1 MIEPAPDNNGPAHA
15 AGIASDVVAL
25 LSELVAVDSVNPS
38 LVLGGAGESRIADVI
53 TSWARNAGLDVE
65 RLEATAGRP
74 SLVIRS
80 TTASGGRSLLLC
92 GHLDTVGTGGM
103 TEPFAPVVDGDR
115 LFGRGA
121 YDMKAG
127 L

>member
-1 MIEPAPDNNGPAHA
+1 
-15 AGIASDVVAL
+15 VVAL

-53 TSWARNAGLDVE
+53 TSWTRNAGLDVE

-80 TTASGGRSLLLC
+80 TTARGGRSLLLC
-92 GHLDTVGTGGM
+92 GHLDTVGAGGM
-103 TEPFAPVVDGDR
+103 TAPFIPVVDGDR
-115 LFGRGA
+115 LYALIHAAQDFCR
-121 YDMKAG
+121 
-127 L
+127 